1 MDVPL
6 IQIIE
11 QLKRPL
17 NRRLRVVE
25 MAALAGLSPSRFAH
39 LFRLATGLPPARCFR
54 NLRLE
59 RARDLLEATTLSV
72 AEVRIMVGG
81 SESSHFAQ
89 DYHACHGVTPR
100 DSRDA
105 RKKGN
110 GAGQRATN
118 ADRESPGRS
127 SSKDS
132 ENNK

>member
-11 QLKRPL
+11 QLERHL

-39 LFRLATGLPPARCFR
+39 LFRLATGLPPARYFR

-81 SESSHFAQ
+81 SESSHFAR
-89 DYHACHGVTPR
+89 DYRARHGVTPR

-110 GAGQRATN
+110 GTV
-118 ADRESPGRS
+118 SGRRMPIVNRQGDP